1 MTKLIVIAAL
11 MAGLCS
17 PAVAAPAAAAS
28 SNAVNTGAPASLS
41 SEQSVYRTERT
52 ILIRNYDGTASETTI
67 ITVYYVFGYE

>member
-1 MTKLIVIAAL
+1 

-17 PAVAAPAAAAS
+17 PVVAAPAAAAS
-28 SNAVNTGAPASLS
+28 SNAANTQGASASLS